1 MDAAELPVD
10 PERQPRRQKQ
20 ALSERERDILVFERQ
35 WWAHPGAKDKAIR
48 ERFEVSPTRYYQ
60 LLNDLIERPAAMEA
74 EPTLVKRLRRLR
86 ATRVRAR
93 SAKRSTEAP

>member
-1 MDAAELPVD
+1 MDAAPLPVG
-10 PERQPRRQKQ
+10 PERQPQRQKQ

-60 LLNDLIERPAAMEA
+60 LLNDLIEGPAAMEP
-74 EPTLVKRLRRLR
+74 EPTLVKRMRWLR
-86 ATRVRAR
+86 AARARAR
-93 SAKRSTEAP
+93 SAKRSTEA